1 VEDPVAAKI
10 EMIKM
15 NTDKIPLTFF
25 IKFLVLVTAIL
36 DIEIK
41 LNLFFFFFFA
51 KFFVINIFRFW

>member
-25 IKFLVLVTAIL
+25 IKFLVLVTAHTG
-36 DIEIK
+36 IEIK
-41 LNLFFFFFFA
+41 LNLIFFFVA
-51 KFFVINIFRFW
+51 KFLPVNIFGFR